1 MSKYVWT
8 NSTTT
13 GPNGDRHKTLP
24 SGISLL
30 VLLAELQRERRKA
43 ETTCIRCG
51 GELVSRMC
59 TECKWIAPGP
69 SSDWPRKHNDT
80 RTLAIAFMLILAIAF
95 ISLYALGLSV
105 MH

>member
-1 MSKYVWT
+1 
-8 NSTTT
+8 
-13 GPNGDRHKTLP
+13 
-24 SGISLL
+24 
-30 VLLAELQRERRKA
+30 
-43 ETTCIRCG
+43 
-51 GELVSRMC
+51 MC